1 MGRPALRRFCQKHF
15 ARACHVL
22 EAQLHCSFLRR
33 NCFSCMFRRARAQ
46 RPSCTAASCAAAV
59 CPACFDARALGGP
72 AALQLAAPQLFVM
85 HVSTHARL
93 EAQLHCSY
101 SCAAAVCHAF
111 WTRAR
116 AWSCGQLRA
125 AAFQVCGL
133 TRLCVVS
140 ISTMHGLR
148 NLPSREQL
156 FSLSMHTS
164 HSCRTR
170 VLAQRLC
177 VVASFRVSVVSSL
190 RSSSLYSR
198 RFATR
203 LCILVASQL
212 VSVLASLRVS
222 ARRFASSAADCSCVA
237 SRRALLTADCSAA
250 AAAAADELLLQLTSC

>member
-1 MGRPALRRFCQKHF
+1 M
-15 ARACHVL
+15 
-22 EAQLHCSFLRR
+22 FL
-33 NCFSCMFRRARAQ
+33 
-46 RPSCTAASCAAAV
+46 RPSCTAAFCAAIV
-59 CPACFDARALGGP
+59 SHACFDARALRGP
-72 AALQLAAPQLFVM
+72 AALQLAAPQLLVM
-85 HVSTHARL
+85 H
-93 EAQLHCSY
+93 
-101 SCAAAVCHAF
+101 F
-111 WTRAR
+111 GRAR

-190 RSSSLYSR
+190 RNSSLYSR

-250 AAAAADELLLQLTSC
+250 AAAAADELLLQLTSCCCS